1 LFLGVHLVFFVYNVL
16 LQIIGDYMPRKKKKE
31 ELVEEFSEESEEA
44 EEVQTLTVVQQG
56 EDVAPVALRLQLLGL
71 SKDILEH
78 QSHLSWET
86 NTKFMDVS
94 IDSIIEGAREL
105 LDFVYEDN
113 E

>member
-1 LFLGVHLVFFVYNVL
+1 
-16 LQIIGDYMPRKKKKE
+16 MPRKKKQE
-31 ELVEEFSEESEEA
+31 AVVEEFSEESEEVV
-44 EEVQTLTVVQQG
+44 EEEQVLTVVQQG
-56 EDVAPVALRLQLLGL
+56 GDISPVALRLQLLGL

-105 LDFVYEDN
+105 LDFVHEDYEY
-113 E
+113 

>member
-1 LFLGVHLVFFVYNVL
+1 
-16 LQIIGDYMPRKKKKE
+16 MPRKKKE
-31 ELVEEFSEESEEA
+31 EALVEEQPEEIIEERL
-44 EEVQTLTVVQQG
+44 VMVQQP
-56 EDVAPVALRLQLLGL
+56 DDISPVALRLQLLGL

-94 IDSIIEGAREL
+94 IEDIIDGARDL
-105 LDFVYEDN
+105 LEFVYEDI